1 MSHSDSDIE
10 NGSDVPEEF
19 TYVQGIHQEE
29 KIRKV
34 ERENKARLLE
44 IIVSFYR
51 VAREGK
57 ERRRKWA
64 QRRAGASGENK
75 EAKRAKET
83 EEVNDG
89 EENESDQDALGTGGM
104 LPSDIVK
111 LLAAREKQ
119 VFSSDSEDEKRPDK
133 KPTSRKKR
141 QPESSGEDT
150 VILKDIPPPQCIKN
164 SLDFLKKR
172 KMQVPRSSSV
182 LNNSNKAL
190 RLLSNTGLLYKK

>member
-1 MSHSDSDIE
+1 MSHSISDIE
-10 NGSDVPEEF
+10 NDYDVPEEF
-19 TYVQGIHQEE
+19 THEQGIHQEE
-29 KIRKV
+29 NIR
-34 ERENKARLLE
+34 
-44 IIVSFYR
+44 
-51 VAREGK
+51 K

-75 EAKRAKET
+75 GAKRATET

-89 EENESDQDALGTGGM
+89 EENEADQEALGTGGM

-119 VFSSDSEDEKRPDK
+119 VFLSDSEDEEKADE

-141 QPESSGEDT
+141 LPESSGEDT
-150 VILKDIPPPQCIKN
+150 VILKDIPPPQCMQN

-182 LNNSNKAL
+182 LNNTNKAL
-190 RLLSNTGLLYKK
+190 RLLSNTGLL